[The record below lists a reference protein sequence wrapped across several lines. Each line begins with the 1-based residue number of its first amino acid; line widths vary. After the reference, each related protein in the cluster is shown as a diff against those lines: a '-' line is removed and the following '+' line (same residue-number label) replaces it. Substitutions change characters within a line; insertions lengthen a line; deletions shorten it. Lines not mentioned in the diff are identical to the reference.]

1 MAIIE
6 LLPENYRKSP
16 QVVNLQEAFDYQV
29 EEFKT
34 TRESLFHQLH
44 VETATWGLTA
54 WEKMLEIKTD
64 ISAPIGFRRERILAK
79 LRGAG
84 TTTKNMIGQTAA
96 AFSGAEVE
104 IIEYPKESRFVI
116 KFVGTLGI
124 PANMADLTLAIEEIK
139 PAHLSYTFE
148 YLFNTHSLLT
158 EFTHLKLNTYRQYQ
172 LRNEVL
178 S

>member
-1 MAIIE
+1 MATIE

-34 TRESLFHQLH
+34 ARESLFHQLH
-44 VETATWGLTA
+44 VETATWGLAA

-64 ISAPIGFRRERILAK
+64 VSAPIGFQRERILAK

-104 IIEYPKESRFVI
+104 IIDYPKESRFVI

-139 PAHLSYTFE
+139 PAHLNYSYE
-148 YLFNTHSLLT
+148 YIFNTHADLSH
-158 EFTHLKLNTYRQYQ
+158 FTHNHLATYTHKQLKEGAIT
-172 LRNEVL
+172 
-178 S
+178 